1 MSDSTYCV
9 KYVFKNKKSIWAKAD
24 DKLSFDATR
33 SLLKSGDYNEISH
46 FYDTEDYAFFAIL
59 EYNETAKM
67 TLAYPKVYDKIHGNI
82 LNIVNKETKIDPIRM
97 INLNIIGTIG
107 NTCISSLNLYYLKTF
122 LKANPEREN
131 YMKDKNLIKMI
142 RSSDEDSN
150 PTLVFFSMRDIE
162 E

>member
-1 MSDSTYCV
+1 
-9 KYVFKNKKSIWAKAD
+9 
-24 DKLSFDATR
+24 
-33 SLLKSGDYNEISH
+33 
-46 FYDTEDYAFFAIL
+46 
-59 EYNETAKM
+59 M